1 MSSSDGASSFP
12 IVDLVA
18 ITFSLGSF
26 LLYHV
31 YLVIVVYANLG
42 DTVRAQMAMAYHMFA
57 IKHSTNFDAPSA
69 TLAVQVLI
77 LSVSKFLSF
86 FILLMSFKIICHR
99 QCAMLHWLL
108 YLLAELRSLVPW
120 VCCLVQA
127 PRHHWRQHTALAF
140 WRRF

>member
-1 MSSSDGASSFP
+1 MSSSDGASSLP

-57 IKHSTNFDAPSA
+57 IKHSTVFDAPSA
-69 TLAVQVLI
+69 TLAVQVL
-77 LSVSKFLSF
+77 S
-86 FILLMSFKIICHR
+86 CGD
-99 QCAMLHWLL
+99 
-108 YLLAELRSLVPW
+108 
-120 VCCLVQA
+120 
-127 PRHHWRQHTALAF
+127 
-140 WRRF
+140 